1 MNIVGEGLPTSIANQ
16 IETRQKIYGSIN
28 RTTEEILYLNSR
40 TAFVKAVSSVDIVNY
55 DTGSIT
61 TRPELASIVESY
73 GGDLLARNFILFNG
87 TSGGN
92 NTRRAGI
99 VNELLTEPNRYVN
112 DFAYG
117 VGGLEFGIRP
127 MPGIISMQTTSQGT
141 YGSIE
146 STTLNIKAWN
156 RIQFEIIDL
165 LYLRLGYSVL
175 VEWGNTSYFDNDGVY
190 IPENQYTLEPE
201 FLAGDLNPNSIY
213 SRIEQY
219 KLESNGNYDAIY
231 GIVTNFNWTFGEDG
245 SYDITVKLISKGD
258 IIESLKSGVLVGEK
272 TDIAEPKE
280 LTQEEFIQQLNSG
293 EFRAGAK
300 TYSIEQED
308 FNKLYQNQK
317 TTSKTNS
324 NTTTTPTTT
333 NSDEK
338 NSANVI
344 KDSSSL
350 GRLYYNVQQI
360 LNDPTNP
367 SVQSNYQYGTAVYN
381 PPDRSDVKSFF
392 YQTYRVPGEGKE
404 YNNSTK
410 YYIRFGTLLAFIE
423 TNLVPKE
430 KKGDVLYPSINIDY
444 DVNTNLCYT
453 NNLQISIDPRICLVS
468 TSVKSKDG
476 NQEFYFAKNAS
487 PYKTTI
493 AKTQVGQI
501 MNIYINFD
509 TIIEIINS
517 NGDSK
522 NQTSILTLLEVLC
535 NKISV
540 ALGGVNTFRPFIDT
554 STNTLK
560 IIDETSLPNR
570 NDILTSD
577 TIGGKSIKTDPVI
590 QIYGYNYLRDPQ
602 TNNITQGYAGFVKN
616 FKFTSK
622 LDPKFAQ
629 IISIGATPQ
638 GGVVGEDATAFT
650 SLNRGLKDRIK
661 PEIFASSGF
670 KVDSKINIEEKS
682 PEDQFKDSLVDFES
696 YIGSIG
702 TNSKGNAPT
711 LIEAEIES
719 YTSLYNNIMQ
729 YTETKNAVSQKKSS
743 GTMGF
748 IPVSVGLTLDGISG
762 LKLLNGIKV
771 DTSYLPSNYPETM
784 LFIISKLAHKVEN
797 NIWTT
802 ELETIMTPDNTVQP
816 DTVING
822 QSRRQT
828 GQSSG
833 NSGGGT
839 DSGGGGSSTPQPEK
853 TLTSGFPMSS
863 RIYSKEKSVKTQI
876 YLHHTAG
883 HQRGDKGKATVDDW
897 NTRESPNLASTH
909 AVIDRNGFVEFLF
922 SEEYRSYAQGVYKS
936 KFDYN
941 KLGVSVEIMAL
952 GYKRSSVTLQ
962 NYELTPGWVKSVGFN
977 LEPKPW
983 RGYSEWQG
991 YTQEQVNST
1000 IKLIKYWSNMFGIEI
1015 PPFTQT
1021 VFDNMFPE
1029 KDKTS
1034 PNSTSGKSGLYTHGS
1049 VNQKVD
1055 INPDPLLIKALKT
1068 EFANGYNIGGAT
1080 KTLKYTQ
1087 SGFTL

>member
-1 MNIVGEGLPTSIANQ
+1 MNIVGEGLPTNIGNQ
-16 IETRQKIYGSIN
+16 IRTRQKIYGSIN

-40 TAFVKAVSSVDIVNY
+40 TAFVKAISSVDIESYN
-55 DTGSIT
+55 TGSIT
-61 TRPELASIVESY
+61 NTRPELSSIISNY
-73 GGDLLARNFILFNG
+73 GGDKLAKNFILFNG
-87 TSGGN
+87 TSKEGGVL
-92 NTRRAGI
+92 RAGI
-99 VNELLTEPNRYVN
+99 PQELLTGANQYVN

-117 VGGLEFGIRP
+117 LGGLEFGIRP
-127 MPGIISMQTTSQGT
+127 MPGITSMQTTSQGT

-175 VEWGNTSYFDNDGVY
+175 VEWGNTSYFDNNGVY
-190 IPENQYTLEPE
+190 ISENQYTLEPE

-258 IIESLKSGVLVGEK
+258 IVESLKSSVLVSEK
-272 TDIAEPKE
+272 TDIAEPKG
-280 LTQEEFIQQLNSG
+280 LTLEEFNQQVGTGQLNTGTSAG
-293 EFRAGAK
+293 VEGFYKASQEFTK
-300 TYSIEQED
+300 
-308 FNKLYQNQK
+308 NNK
-317 TTSKTNS
+317 TTS
-324 NTTTTPTTT
+324 NTTATPTTT
-333 NSDEK
+333 KVLDEED
-338 NSANVI
+338 STNVL

-367 SVQSNYQYGTAVYN
+367 SVLFGYQYGTVVYN

-392 YQTYRVPGEGKE
+392 SQTYKVPGEGKE

-423 TNLVPKE
+423 TNLIPKE
-430 KKGDVLYPSINIDY
+430 KKGDALYPSINIDY
-444 DVNTNLCYT
+444 NVNTNLCYT
-453 NNLQISIDPRICLVS
+453 NNLQISTDPRVCLVS
-468 TSVKSKDG
+468 ATIKSKDG
-476 NQEFYFAKNAS
+476 NQEFYFAESAS

-509 TIIEIINS
+509 TIIETINS
-517 NGDSK
+517 NGDPK

-535 NKISV
+535 NKISI

-554 STNTLK
+554 GTNTLK

-570 NDILTSD
+570 NDVLTSN
-577 TIGGKSIKTDPVI
+577 TIGGKSTNSDPVI

-602 TNNITQGYAGFVKN
+602 NNITQGYAGFVKN

-629 IISIGATPQ
+629 IISIGATAQ

-682 PEDQFKDSLVDFES
+682 PEDQFKDSLADFES

-702 TNSKGNAPT
+702 VNSKGGSPT

-719 YTSLYNNIMQ
+719 YTNLYNTIMQ
-729 YTETKNAVSQKKSS
+729 YTETKNAVTQKKSS

-784 LFIISKLAHKVEN
+784 LFVISKLAHKVEN

-822 QSRRQT
+822 KSRRQT

-833 NSGGGT
+833 NSGG
-839 DSGGGGSSTPQPEK
+839 SGGNNQSGGPAQQFTGK
-853 TLTSGFPMSS
+853 TITSEFPLNPTGHKEANIKKSQLVFH
-863 RIYSKEKSVKTQI
+863 YS
-876 YLHHTAG
+876 AG
-883 HQRGDKGKATVDDW
+883 NQVADKGKGTIAFLNKTRGGQGLSYHYIIDSAGHVEQLVPDGYIAYHATSANNNSIGISLLNLGFGKDA
-897 NTRESPNLASTH
+897 NTSSYGAIPSTQEKN
-909 AVIDRNGFVEFLF
+909 A
-922 SEEYRSYAQGVYKS
+922 
-936 KFDYN
+936 
-941 KLGVSVEIMAL
+941 KLV
-952 GYKRSSVTLQ
+952 
-962 NYELTPGWVKSVGFN
+962 NYEGKEAPYRGHTWAQEITDAQLTALRALV
-977 LEPKPW
+977 
-983 RGYSEWQG
+983 
-991 YTQEQVNST
+991 TT
-1000 IKLIKYWSNMFGIEI
+1000 IKQNNPDI
-1015 PPFTQT
+1015 PAYKWEGKTT
-1021 VFDNMFPE
+1021 FDKLFPPNTA
-1029 KDKTS
+1029 KGAKT
-1034 PNSTSGKSGLYTHGS
+1034 TSWKANVGGLYTHNS
-1049 VNQKVD
+1049 VTTGKAD
-1055 INPDPLLIKALKT
+1055 ILPTPKLVN
-1068 EFANGYNIGGAT
+1068 FF
-1080 KTLKYTQ
+1080 KTLV
-1087 SGFTL
+1087 L

>member
-1 MNIVGEGLPTSIANQ
+1 MNIVGEGLPEKIANQ

-40 TAFVKAVSSVDIVNY
+40 TAFVKAVSSVNIENY
-55 DTGSIT
+55 NTGSIIS

-127 MPGIISMQTTSQGT
+127 MPGIISMQTTSKGV
-141 YGSIE
+141 YGSVE
-146 STTLNIKAWN
+146 ETTLNIKAWN

-190 IPENQYTLEPE
+190 IPENQYTLESE
-201 FLAGDLNPNSIY
+201 FLAGNLNPNSIY

-258 IIESLKSGVLVGEK
+258 IIESLKSGVLVSEK
-272 TDIAEPKE
+272 TDIAEPKG
-280 LTQEEFIQQLNSG
+280 LTLEEFNQQINSG
-293 EFRAGAK
+293 SFNGSNVSAGVEGFYKA
-300 TYSIEQED
+300 SQESTQS
-308 FNKLYQNQK
+308 KK
-317 TTSKTNS
+317 TTS
-324 NTTTTPTTT
+324 NTTTTPTTPNEKDPT
-333 NSDEK
+333 NP
-338 NSANVI
+338 I

-350 GRLYYNVQQI
+350 GRLYYNIQQI
-360 LNDPTNP
+360 FNSGISNP
-367 SVQSNYQYGTAVYN
+367 SIQWDFSYYSGVYT
-381 PPDRSDVKSFF
+381 PSDRSDIKSFF
-392 YQTYRVPGEGKE
+392 SQTYQVPGEDGENK
-404 YNNSTK
+404 NSSK

-423 TNLVPKE
+423 TNLVTKE
-430 KKGDVLYPSINIDY
+430 KKGDALYPSINIDY
-444 DVNTNLCYT
+444 NVNTNLCYT
-453 NNLQISIDPRICLVS
+453 NNLQISTDPKVCLIS

-509 TIIEIINS
+509 TIIETINS
-517 NGDSK
+517 NGDPK

-577 TIGGKSIKTDPVI
+577 TIGGKSIKNDPVI

-629 IISIGATPQ
+629 IISIGATSQ

-670 KVDSKINIEEKS
+670 KADSTINIEEKS
-682 PEDQFKDSLVDFES
+682 PEDQFKDSLAGFES

-702 TNSKGNAPT
+702 IEKT
-711 LIEAEIES
+711 LKNTPVLNEAEIAS
-719 YTSLYNNIMQ
+719 YTSLFANIMQ

-784 LFIISKLAHKVEN
+784 LFVISKLAHKVEN

-802 ELETIMTPDNTVQP
+802 ELETIMTPDNSVQS
-816 DTVING
+816 DAAING

-941 KLGVSVEIMAL
+941 KLGVSVELMAL

-1000 IKLIKYWSNMFGIEI
+1000 IELIKYWSNMFGIEI

-1034 PNSTSGKSGLYTHGS
+1034 PNATSGKSGLYTHGS

-1055 INPDPLLIKALKT
+1055 INPDPLLVKALKT

>member
-1 MNIVGEGLPTSIANQ
+1 MNIVGEGLPTNIGNQ
-16 IETRQKIYGSIN
+16 IRTRQKIYGSIN

-40 TAFVKAVSSVDIVNY
+40 TSFVKAVSSVDIENY
-55 DTGSIT
+55 NTGSIVN
-61 TRPELASIVESY
+61 TRPELSSIISNY
-73 GGDLLARNFILFNG
+73 GGDKLARNFILFNG
-87 TSGGN
+87 TSKEGGIL
-92 NTRRAGI
+92 RAGI
-99 VNELLTEPNRYVN
+99 PQELLTGANQYVN

-117 VGGLEFGIRP
+117 LGGTEFGARP
-127 MPGIISMQTTSQGT
+127 MPGIMSMQTTSQGT

-146 STTLNIKAWN
+146 STTLNIKAYN

-175 VEWGNTSYFDNDGVY
+175 VEWGNTSYFDNNGDY
-190 IPENQYTLEPE
+190 IPENLYTLESE
-201 FLAGDLNPNSIY
+201 FLAGNLNPNSIY

-231 GIVTNFNWTFGEDG
+231 GIVTNFDWTLDQNGG
-245 SYDITVKLISKGD
+245 YDITVKLISKGD
-258 IIESLKSGVLVGEK
+258 IIESLKSAVLVSEK
-272 TDIAEPKE
+272 TDIAEPKG
-280 LTQEEFIQQLNSG
+280 LTLEEFNQQVGTGQLNTGTS
-293 EFRAGAK
+293 AGVEGFYKA
-300 TYSIEQED
+300 SQEST
-308 FNKLYQNQK
+308 KSKK
-317 TTSKTNS
+317 TTS
-324 NTTTTPTTT
+324 NTPATPTTT
-333 NSDEK
+333 KVLDEEDPI
-338 NSANVI
+338 NVI
-344 KDSSSL
+344 KASSSL

-360 LNDPTNP
+360 FNSFTN
-367 SVQSNYQYGTAVYN
+367 SEVTWDFDYLCAVYT
-381 PPDRSDVKSFF
+381 PSDRTDIKSFF
-392 YQTYRVPGEGKE
+392 AQTYQTPKTGEKTS
-404 YNNSTK
+404 NKSSSK

-423 TNLVPKE
+423 TNLIPKE

-444 DVNTNLCYT
+444 NVNTNLCYT
-453 NNLQISIDPRICLVS
+453 NNLQISADPNTCLIS

-493 AKTQVGQI
+493 AKTQLGQI

-517 NGDSK
+517 NGDPK
-522 NQTSILTLLEVLC
+522 NQTSIYTLLEVLC

-540 ALGGVNTFRPFIDT
+540 ALGGINTFRPFIDT

-570 NDILTSD
+570 NDILTSN
-577 TIGGKSIKTDPVI
+577 TIGGKSTNSDPVI
-590 QIYGYNYLRDPQ
+590 QIYGYSYLRDPQ

-629 IISIGATPQ
+629 IISIGATAQ

-682 PEDQFKDSLVDFES
+682 PEDQFKDSLAGFES

-702 TNSKGNAPT
+702 IEKT
-711 LIEAEIES
+711 LKNIPVLNEAEIVS
-719 YTSLYNNIMQ
+719 YTSLFANIMQ

-784 LFIISKLAHKVEN
+784 LFVISKLAHKVEN

-802 ELETIMTPDNTVQP
+802 ELETIMIPDNTIQS
-816 DTVING
+816 DATINAKP
-822 QSRRQT
+822 RRQT

-839 DSGGGGSSTPQPEK
+839 GSGGNNQSGGPAQQFTGK
-853 TLTSGFPMSS
+853 TITSGFPLNPKGHKVANIKKSQLVFH
-863 RIYSKEKSVKTQI
+863 YS
-876 YLHHTAG
+876 AG
-883 HQRGDKGKATVDDW
+883 NQVADKGKGTIAFLNKTRGGEGLSYHYIIDSTGHVEQLVPDGYIAYHGTDANNNSIGISLLNLGFGKDA
-897 NTRESPNLASTH
+897 NTSSYGAIPSTQEKN
-909 AVIDRNGFVEFLF
+909 A
-922 SEEYRSYAQGVYKS
+922 
-936 KFDYN
+936 
-941 KLGVSVEIMAL
+941 KLV
-952 GYKRSSVTLQ
+952 
-962 NYELTPGWVKSVGFN
+962 NYEGKEAPYRDHTWAQEITNAQLTALRALV
-977 LEPKPW
+977 
-983 RGYSEWQG
+983 
-991 YTQEQVNST
+991 TT
-1000 IKLIKYWSNMFGIEI
+1000 IKQNNPNI
-1015 PPFTQT
+1015 PAYKWEGKTT
-1021 VFDNMFPE
+1021 FDKLFPPNTA
-1029 KDKTS
+1029 KGAKT
-1034 PNSTSGKSGLYTHGS
+1034 TSWKADVGGLYTHNSITTGKADILPTPKL
-1049 VNQKVD
+1049 VN
-1055 INPDPLLIKALKT
+1055 
-1068 EFANGYNIGGAT
+1068 FF
-1080 KTLKYTQ
+1080 KTLV
-1087 SGFTL
+1087 L